1 MIVVETPVFTR
12 QICELLPDDEYR
24 RLQLALVLRPEQGA
38 LVPGGQGLRKLR
50 WGQPGRGKRGGLR
63 VLYYWDKDGETVYLL
78 FAFQKRRQ
86 ADLTPDQAKALGRLI
101 REELK

>member
-1 MIVVETPVFTR
+1 MVVVETPVFTR

-38 LVPGGQGLRKLR
+38 LVPKGQGLRELR
-50 WGQPGRGKRGGLR
+50 WGQPAEANAVAYESSTTGTRRLK
-63 VLYYWDKDGETVYLL
+63 TAYLL
-78 FAFQKRRQ
+78 FAYEKSKQ
-86 ADLTPDQAKALGRLI
+86 ADLTPEQARALGRLI

>member
-1 MIVVETPVFTR
+1 MVVVETPVFTR
-12 QICELLPDDEYR
+12 QISDLLPDDEYR

-38 LVPGGQGLRKLR
+38 LVPKGQGLRKLR

-63 VLYYWDKDGETVYLL
+63 ILYYWDKEPENVYML
-78 FAFQKRRQ
+78 FAYEKSKQ
-86 ADLTPDQAKALGRLI
+86 ADLTPEQAKALGSLS